1 MPMMPHCKQETQ
13 FELFESA
20 PKLEAAPRLAL
31 PFQRSQEIDV
41 SRMCSILGVSQQT
54 AVRMLRGG
62 LVRAYK
68 VGSWRIEYDSVV
80 EYCERLRLEYR
91 ISERSAPRPA
101 AGRMRDR
108 DLLPFRLAD
117 TVYMQETMDLLSCSI
132 NAVIHL
138 IEEGALTA
146 YKVTLE
152 GSGCRW
158 RIYRPSLERYIAG
171 LHAAAA
177 SPSLR
182 RSTAAR

>member
-1 MPMMPHCKQETQ
+1 MMMPHCKRDSQ

-20 PKLEAAPRLAL
+20 PKVEAAPKLAL

-54 AVRMLRGG
+54 AIRMIRGG
-62 LVRAYK
+62 LVPGAYK
-68 VGSWRIEYDSVV
+68 VASWRIPYDSVV
-80 EYCERLRLEYR
+80 AYCERLRLEYR

-108 DLLPFRLAD
+108 DLLPFRLD
-117 TVYMQETMDLLSCSI
+117 ETIYMQQTMDVLDCSI

-158 RIYRPSLERYIAG
+158 RIYRPSLERYVAG

-177 SPSLR
+177 APSSRPRTSPR
-182 RSTAAR
+182 